1 MAAPVSGSAPGSVA
15 VAPPRGSP
23 GLAEPG
29 HDSGA
34 AREAAFEVAAAPPWA
49 ENPSLRPRTGSP
61 ELNADLV
68 PGGGGSKASGL
79 AAAMR
84 RTALR
89 VLAVTALALAGLL
102 VFGLLPGDQDAGAVI
117 PGQRLLPPAPAV
129 HSLHPHGPNRPLRPG

>member
-1 MAAPVSGSAPGSVA
+1 MAAPVSGSAHGSVVA
-15 VAPPRGSP
+15 APPRGGP
-23 GLAEPG
+23 WLAEPG

-34 AREAAFEVAAAPPWA
+34 ARQAAFEAAVAPPWA
-49 ENPSLRPRTGSP
+49 EHPSLPPRTGLP

-68 PGGGGSKASGL
+68 PGGGGGKASGL

-89 VLAVTALALAGLL
+89 VLVVTALALAGLL

-117 PGQRLLPPAPAV
+117 PSQRLLPTAPAV